1 MKKFLASILT
11 VASLACIV
19 LMIYFML
26 GVGPLGAALQAAAL
40 PIAGAL
46 VTAFAAG
53 SGRGSG
59 PGCAAS
65 APPGGRTVPGRSGKR
80 PG

>member
-19 LMIYFML
+19 LMIYFIL

-53 SGRGSG
+53 KLF
-59 PGCAAS
+59 S
-65 APPGGRTVPGRSGKR
+65 AQAPILEPMRA
-80 PG
+80 

>member
-26 GVGPLGAALQAAAL
+26 GVGLLL
-40 PIAGAL
+40 PQFQQLPAGL
-46 VTAFAAG
+46 HPAFLKDA
-53 SGRGSG
+53 
-59 PGCAAS
+59 
-65 APPGGRTVPGRSGKR
+65 VVVLI
-80 PG
+80 

>member
-1 MKKFLASILT
+1 VEHTSGDSEKKKEVSLMKKFLASILT

-26 GVGPLGAALQAAAL
+26 GVGPLGAAL

-53 SGRGSG
+53 KLF
-59 PGCAAS
+59 S
-65 APPGGRTVPGRSGKR
+65 AQAPILEPMRA
-80 PG
+80 